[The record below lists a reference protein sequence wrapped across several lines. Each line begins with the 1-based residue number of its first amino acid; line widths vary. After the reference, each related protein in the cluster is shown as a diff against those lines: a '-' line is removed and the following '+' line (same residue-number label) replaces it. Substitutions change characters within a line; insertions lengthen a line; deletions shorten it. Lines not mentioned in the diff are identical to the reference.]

1 MKNIGTFLIGLVV
14 VLLLLSLSAF
24 TVDQREYALVFR
36 LGKIVTVKSQ
46 PGLYF
51 KAPLLDDVTYFEK
64 RIVTLDWEQP
74 AEIVTSEKKTMTVD
88 SFVKW
93 RIIDPVKFYVSTT
106 GAGDPEKAAEQRL
119 SNVVNAG
126 LRDEFGKRTVHD
138 VIAGERG
145 KIMESMKIRA
155 DKEAR
160 QIGIEV
166 VDVRLKRVDYSE
178 QISNSVYER
187 MISERRRIANQ
198 LRSEGSA
205 ASEKIRA
212 DADKQ
217 REVIIAEA
225 FRDAQKIKGDGDARA
240 AEIYSSAYGKNPE
253 FYAFYRSQEAYK
265 NSFKSKSDVMVLDP
279 SSDFFKYMR
288 GAGGK

>member
-1 MKNIGTFLIGLVV
+1 MKSIGVGLVGILV
-14 VLLLLSLSAF
+14 VLLVLALSLF

-36 LGKIVTVKSQ
+36 LGELVAVKKE
-46 PGLYF
+46 PGLYL
-51 KAPLLDDVTYFEK
+51 KVPLIDDLKFFEK

-74 AEIVTSEKKTMTVD
+74 AEIVTSENKTMTVD

-93 RIIDPVKFYVSTT
+93 RIIDPAKYYVSVKE
-106 GAGDPEKAAEQRL
+106 GGEAAAEDRL
-119 SNVVNAG
+119 SQVVNAG
-126 LRDEFGKRTVHD
+126 LRDEFGKRTVRD

-145 KIMESMKIRA
+145 AIMQSMKIRA

-160 QIGIEV
+160 QIGIQV

-178 QISNSVYER
+178 EISKSVFDR
-187 MISERRRIANQ
+187 MIAERKRIANQ

-225 FRDAQKIKGDGDARA
+225 FRDAQKAKGEGDAKA

-279 SSDFFKYMR
+279 SSEFFKYMR

>member
-1 MKNIGTFLIGLVV
+1 MKNIATLLIGLFVML
-14 VLLLLSLSAF
+14 VLATMSLY

-36 LGKIVTVKSQ
+36 LGEIVSVKKE

-51 KAPLLDDVTYFEK
+51 KLPLVDDLKYFEK

-74 AEIVTSEKKTMTVD
+74 AEIVTSENKTMTVD

-93 RIIDPVKFYVSTT
+93 RIIDPVKYYVSVKE
-106 GAGDPEKAAEQRL
+106 GGEAAAEDRL
-119 SNVVNAG
+119 SQVVNAG
-126 LRDEFGKRTVHD
+126 LRDEFGKRTVRD

-145 KIMESMKIRA
+145 TIMHNMKIRA

-160 QIGIEV
+160 QIGIQV

-178 QISNSVYER
+178 DISKSVFDR
-187 MISERRRIANQ
+187 MIAERKRIANQ

-225 FRDAQKIKGDGDARA
+225 FRDAQKAKGEGDAKA

-265 NSFKSKSDVMVLDP
+265 NSFKSKSDVLVLDP

-288 GAGGK
+288 GSGGK

>member
-1 MKNIGTFLIGLVV
+1 MKNIGTYLVGLF
-14 VLLLLSLSAF
+14 VLLVILTMSFF

-36 LGKIVTVKSQ
+36 LGEIISVKKE

-51 KAPLLDDVTYFEK
+51 KVPLLDDLKYFDK
-64 RIVTLDWEQP
+64 RIVTLDYEQP
-74 AEIVTSEKKTMTVD
+74 AEIITSENKTMTVD

-93 RIIDPVKFYVSTT
+93 RIIDPSKYYVSVKE
-106 GAGDPEKAAEQRL
+106 GGESAAEDRL
-119 SNVVNAG
+119 AQVVNAG

-138 VIAGERG
+138 VISGERRV
-145 KIMESMKIRA
+145 IMDNMRARA

-160 QIGIEV
+160 QIGIQV

-178 QISNSVYER
+178 DISKSVYDR
-187 MISERRRIANQ
+187 MIAERKRIANQ
-198 LRSEGSA
+198 LRSEGAA

-225 FRDAQKIKGDGDARA
+225 FGNAQKMKGEGDATA
-240 AEIYSSAYGKNPE
+240 AEIYSSAYSKNPE

-279 SSDFFKYMR
+279 KSDFFKYMR
-288 GAGGK
+288 SAGGGK

>member
-1 MKNIGTFLIGLVV
+1 MKNIGVGLVGLLV
-14 VLLLLSLSAF
+14 VLLMLALSLF

-36 LGKIVTVKSQ
+36 LGELVAVKKE
-46 PGLYF
+46 PGLYL
-51 KAPLLDDVTYFEK
+51 KVPVLDDLKFFEK

-74 AEIVTSEKKTMTVD
+74 AEIVTSENKTMTVD

-93 RIIDPVKFYVSTT
+93 RIIDPAKYYVSVKE
-106 GAGDPEKAAEQRL
+106 GGEAAAEDRL
-119 SNVVNAG
+119 SQVVNAG
-126 LRDEFGKRTVHD
+126 LRDEFGKRTVRD

-145 KIMESMKIRA
+145 AIMQNMKVRA

-178 QISNSVYER
+178 EISKSVFDR
-187 MISERRRIANQ
+187 MIAERKRIANQ

-225 FRDAQKIKGDGDARA
+225 FRDAQKNKGEGDAKA

-265 NSFKSKSDVMVLDP
+265 NSFKSKSDVLVLDP
-279 SSDFFKYMR
+279 SSEFFKYMR

>member
-1 MKNIGTFLIGLVV
+1 MKNIGVGLVGLLV
-14 VLLLLSLSAF
+14 VLLMLALSLF

-36 LGKIVTVKSQ
+36 LGELVAVKKE
-46 PGLYF
+46 PGLYLKVPF
-51 KAPLLDDVTYFEK
+51 LDDLKFFEK

-74 AEIVTSEKKTMTVD
+74 AEIVTSENKTMTVD

-93 RIIDPVKFYVSTT
+93 RIIDPAKYYVSVKE
-106 GAGDPEKAAEQRL
+106 GGEAAAEDRL
-119 SNVVNAG
+119 SQVVNAG
-126 LRDEFGKRTVHD
+126 LRDEFGKRTVRD

-145 KIMESMKIRA
+145 AIMQSMKVRA

-160 QIGIEV
+160 QIGIQV

-178 QISNSVYER
+178 EISKSVFDR
-187 MISERRRIANQ
+187 MIAERKRIANQ

-225 FRDAQKIKGDGDARA
+225 FRDAQKAKGEGDAKA

-253 FYAFYRSQEAYK
+253 FFAFYRSQEAYK

-279 SSDFFKYMR
+279 SSEFFKYMR

>member
-1 MKNIGTFLIGLVV
+1 MKNIGTLLIGLFAA
-14 VLLLLSLSAF
+14 LIIGSMSAF

-36 LGKIVTVKSQ
+36 LGEIVATKKD

-51 KAPLLDDVTYFEK
+51 KVPLLDNVKFFDK
-64 RIVTLDWEQP
+64 RIVTLDWEAP
-74 AEIVTSEKKTMTVD
+74 AKFNTIENKYMMVD

-93 RIIDPVKFYVSTT
+93 RIIDPATYYVSFRE
-106 GAGDPEKAAEQRL
+106 GGEAAAEDRL
-119 SNVVNAG
+119 SKVVNAG
-126 LRDEFGKRTVHD
+126 LRTEFGKRTVHD
-138 VIAGERG
+138 VIAGERNAV
-145 KIMESMKIRA
+145 MENLRRLA
-155 DKEAR
+155 DIEAR
-160 QIGIEV
+160 KIGIQV

-178 QISNSVYER
+178 EISKSVFDR
-187 MISERRRIANQ
+187 MIAERKRIANQ

-217 REVIIAEA
+217 KEVIIAEA
-225 FRDAQKIKGDGDARA
+225 FREAEKIKGQGDATA
-240 AEIYSSAYGKNPE
+240 SEIYANAYGKSPE

-288 GAGGK
+288 SPNK

>member
-1 MKNIGTFLIGLVV
+1 MKNIGIYLVGLFA
-14 VLLLLSLSAF
+14 LLVILTMSFF

-36 LGKIVTVKSQ
+36 LGEIVSVHKD
-46 PGLYF
+46 PGLFF
-51 KAPLLDDVTYFEK
+51 KVPLLDDLKYFDK
-64 RIVTLDWEQP
+64 RILTLDYEQP
-74 AEIVTSEKKTMTVD
+74 AEIITSENKTMTVD

-93 RIIDPVKFYVSTT
+93 RIIDPSKYYVSVKE
-106 GAGDPEKAAEQRL
+106 GGERAAEDRL
-119 SNVVNAG
+119 AQVVNAG

-138 VIAGERG
+138 VISGERRA
-145 KIMESMKIRA
+145 IMDNMRARA

-160 QIGIEV
+160 QIGIQV

-178 QISNSVYER
+178 DISKSVYDR
-187 MISERRRIANQ
+187 MIAERKRIANQ
-198 LRSEGSA
+198 LRSEGAA

-225 FRDAQKIKGDGDARA
+225 FGNAQKMKGEGDAKA
-240 AEIYSSAYGKNPE
+240 AEIYSSAYSKNPE

-279 SSDFFKYMR
+279 KSDFFKYMR
-288 GAGGK
+288 SAGGGK

>member
-1 MKNIGTFLIGLVV
+1 MKNISLSLIAGF
-14 VLLLLSLSAF
+14 VLLLLLIMSVF
-24 TVDQREYALVFR
+24 TVDQTQYALVFR
-36 LGKIVTVKSQ
+36 LGKIVNVIKT
-46 PGLYF
+46 PGINF
-51 KAPLLDDVTYFEK
+51 KVPLLDDVKYFEN
-64 RIVTLDWEQP
+64 RIVTLDWEQS
-74 AEIVTSEKKTMTVD
+74 AEIVTSENKTMLVD

-93 RIIDPVKFYVSTT
+93 RIIDPVKYYVSVKSE
-106 GAGDPEKAAEQRL
+106 AAAEDRL
-119 SNVVNAG
+119 SQVVNAG

-138 VIAGERG
+138 VIAGERVA
-145 KIMESMKIRA
+145 IMQSMKTRA

-160 QIGIEV
+160 QIGIQV

-178 QISNSVYER
+178 EISKSVYDR
-187 MISERRRIANQ
+187 MISERKRIANQ

-225 FRDAQKIKGDGDARA
+225 FRDAQKTKGEGDASA

-253 FYAFYRSQEAYK
+253 FYSFYRSTEAYK
-265 NSFKSKSDVMVLDP
+265 NSFKSKSDVLVLDP
-279 SSDFFKYMR
+279 SSEFFKYMR
-288 GAGGK
+288 GAGK

>member
-1 MKNIGTFLIGLVV
+1 MKNISLSLIAGF
-14 VLLLLSLSAF
+14 VLLLLLIMSVF
-24 TVDQREYALVFR
+24 TVDQTQYALVFR
-36 LGKIVTVKSQ
+36 LGKIVKVIKT
-46 PGLYF
+46 PGINF
-51 KAPLLDDVTYFEK
+51 KVPLLDDVKYFEN
-64 RIVTLDWEQP
+64 RIVTLDWEQS
-74 AEIVTSEKKTMTVD
+74 AEIVTSENKTMLVD

-93 RIIDPVKFYVSTT
+93 RIIDPVKYYVSVKSE
-106 GAGDPEKAAEQRL
+106 AAAEDRL
-119 SNVVNAG
+119 SQVVNAG

-138 VIAGERG
+138 VIAGERVA
-145 KIMESMKIRA
+145 IMQSMKTRA

-160 QIGIEV
+160 QIGIQV

-178 QISNSVYER
+178 EISKSVYDR
-187 MISERRRIANQ
+187 MISERKRIANQ

-225 FRDAQKIKGDGDARA
+225 FRDAQKTKGEGDASA

-253 FYAFYRSQEAYK
+253 FYSFYRSTEAYK
-265 NSFKSKSDVMVLDP
+265 NSFKSKSDVLVLDP
-279 SSDFFKYMR
+279 SSEFFKYMR
-288 GAGGK
+288 GAGK

>member
-1 MKNIGTFLIGLVV
+1 MKNIGTFLIGIFAALVI
-14 VLLLLSLSAF
+14 LSMSF
-24 TVDQREYALVFR
+24 YTVDQREYALVFR
-36 LGKIVTVKSQ
+36 LGEIVAVKDK

-51 KAPLLDDVTYFEK
+51 KVPLVDDLKKFDN
-64 RIVTLDWEQP
+64 RIITLDWEEP
-74 AEIVTSEKKTMTVD
+74 AKFNTSENKYMMVD

-93 RIIDPVKFYVSTT
+93 RIIDPAKYYVSIKE
-106 GAGDPEKAAEQRL
+106 GGEAAAEDRL
-119 SNVVNAG
+119 SKVVNAG
-126 LRDEFGKRTVHD
+126 FRAEFGKRTVHD
-138 VIAGERG
+138 VIAGERTA
-145 KIMESMKIRA
+145 IMDNLRKRA
-155 DKEAR
+155 DAEAR
-160 QIGIEV
+160 QIGIQV

-178 QISNSVYER
+178 EISKSVFDR
-187 MISERRRIANQ
+187 MIAERKRIANQ

-225 FRDAQKIKGDGDARA
+225 FRDAQKMKGEGDAKA

-279 SSDFFKYMR
+279 KSDFFKYMR
-288 GAGGK
+288 SSSGR